1 MPTIYNK
8 STAPWHWIALS
19 HWRNGSLCFITSRSG
34 LFQSL
39 IYIEMTSDLYINWKR
54 FIYKSQ
60 TIYIFIVNSL
70 YIDCYLVSHKP
81 YFDLKKFVSSYFW
94 LQNPFPFRCLFRII
108 PNSASLLKT
117 KKFSNAIVLTGC
129 PGADALNRFCGF
141 IRASFFWI
149 RGIEDFILAFK
160 GETICCRR

>member
-1 MPTIYNK
+1 M
-8 STAPWHWIALS
+8 S
-19 HWRNGSLCFITSRSG
+19 F
-34 LFQSL
+34 
-39 IYIEMTSDLYINWKR
+39 DLYINWKR

-70 YIDCYLVSHKP
+70 YIDRYLVSHKSR
-81 YFDLKKFVSSYFW
+81 FDLKKFVSSYFW

-141 IRASFFWI
+141 IRASFFSEYEGLRTSYWPL
-149 RGIEDFILAFK
+149 RGKRYVAGGNWRVLNGRLTHIKWMNKSACLLCK
-160 GETICCRR
+160 GPINSYLFDNWM